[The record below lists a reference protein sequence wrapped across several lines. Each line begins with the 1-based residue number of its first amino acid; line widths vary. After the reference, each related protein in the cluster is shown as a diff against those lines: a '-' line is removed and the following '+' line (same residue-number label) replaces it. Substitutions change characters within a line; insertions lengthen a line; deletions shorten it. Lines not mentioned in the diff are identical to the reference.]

1 MPDHFKNGL
10 HNQDLSNLRA
20 GARTDDM
27 IKARL
32 ARIAT
37 ERLGFHPYADDDMAA
52 AFAPLL
58 VRATQIM
65 KDRVVIACF
74 FLFCIH
80 IFEIVYIGLH
90 MLHNACRYRF

>member
-1 MPDHFKNGL
+1 VPDHFKTGL
-10 HNQDLSNLRA
+10 INHDLSNMRA
-20 GARTDDM
+20 VAQTDDL

-32 ARIAT
+32 DRIRT

-74 FLFCIH
+74 VFCIH
-80 IFEIVYIGLH
+80 IFETVSRLT
-90 MLHNACRYRF
+90 